1 MAKLIVGCGYLG
13 QRVGRIWLQQGE
25 TVYAMTRTAEQA
37 AVLAK
42 VGFHP
47 IVGDITQPETL
58 VGLPEVDTVL
68 MAVGMDRSMYSD
80 IEMVYVDGL
89 KNLLDSVTWTPRHF
103 VYVSSTGVYGDF
115 GGAWV
120 DEKSPTLPLRPGGK
134 ACLKAEQLLRES
146 RLADRVSILRFAGI
160 YGDGRVPTR
169 QTIESGKWSKLATA
183 GYLNLIHVDDGAA
196 IVDRVAGKTP
206 LGETYIVSD
215 GSPVLRREYYQRMAE
230 LLQVDQIEWAETV
243 ADPKS
248 ARSGSSKRVSNQKLL
263 DWLGEF
269 EFTYPDYRLG
279 LKQAVGQ

>member
-13 QRVGRIWLQQGE
+13 QRVGQIWLKQKE
-25 TVYAMTRTAEQA
+25 TVHAMTRTAQQA
-37 AVLAK
+37 EVLAK
-42 VGFHP
+42 AGYQP
-47 IVGDITQPETL
+47 IVGDITRPETL
-58 VGLPEVDTVL
+58 VGLPEVDTLV

-89 KNLLDSVTWTPRHF
+89 KNLLASMKFDPRHF

-115 GGAWV
+115 GGDWV
-120 DEKSPTLPLRPGGK
+120 DEKSQAQPLRPGGK

-169 QTIESGKWSKLATA
+169 QTIEAGKWSKLATA

-196 IVDRVAGKTP
+196 IVDRVAAKSP

-215 GSPVLRREYYQRMAE
+215 GSPVLRRDYYQHMAE
-230 LLQVDQIEWAETV
+230 LLQVDQIEWDETI

-248 ARSGSSKRVSNQKLL
+248 ARSGSSKRVSNRKLL

-269 EFTYPDYRLG
+269 EFRYPDYRLG
-279 LKQAVGQ
+279 LKQAVGE